1 MFKQRFWYRRV
12 EIIKYIIIF
21 VHTHNPLPTIQT
33 HNERRGVVEGKGLVV
48 AGSKPALFGKLI
60 FCDFLSCTYMKIFV
74 FKIHEYKLVYIKR
87 LLHMY
92 RLTFILSKMF
102 VVLETN

>member
-1 MFKQRFWYRRV
+1 MFKQRFWYRRG
-12 EIIKYIIIF
+12 EIINNIII
-21 VHTHNPLPTIQT
+21 HTHTTPSPPLQT

-60 FCDFLSCTYMKIFV
+60 FCDFFSCTYMKIFV